1 MEEEKIIEK
10 IKALE
15 EAKAKAL
22 VYKDL
27 AELVG
32 KYGEKLNRQISDAR
46 RRYERLKKSGASGK
60 ALHEALEQETILTYK
75 SLEAQDVRVGMLQK
89 AIKLMEDLDKT
100 QEEFNAFAEQMEGE
114 VQ

>member
-10 IKALE
+10 IKA
-15 EAKAKAL
+15 
-22 VYKDL
+22 
-27 AELVG
+27 
-32 KYGEKLNRQISDAR
+32 
-46 RRYERLKKSGASGK
+46 
-60 ALHEALEQETILTYK
+60 
-75 SLEAQDVRVGMLQK
+75 LEAQDVRVGMLQK